1 VVAVSLG
8 WDLNRLF
15 LSLHRLGDSVEGRDR
30 LYKYFIGNFDAFH
43 AKFGKNAWMFGNTVQ
58 AIIQGFASFDKLNEL
73 KDFFKDK
80 DTKEYQRPLQQSLE
94 SVHVRAKWVERDN
107 ENVRSW
113 INSQ

>member
-1 VVAVSLG
+1 MDWIWPTFFVSLY
-8 WDLNRLF
+8 
-15 LSLHRLGDSVEGRDR
+15 RLGDSVEGRDR
-30 LYKYFIGNFDAFH
+30 LYKYFIGNFDEFN

-58 AIIQGFASFDKLNEL
+58 SIIQGFASFDKLNEI